1 MKAGTTGIP
10 HAEGS
15 EECVYGTDLP
25 PQCVRGLC
33 RYDVHGLCRYDIHGL
48 CRYDVHG
55 LCLYDIH
62 GLCRYGA
69 SGLSRF
75 DHSCIKCIDVLDSP
89 ELGLQHC
96 IYTRV

>member
-25 PQCVRGLC
+25 PQCVHGLC

-48 CRYDVHG
+48 CRYD
-55 LCLYDIH
+55 
-62 GLCRYGA
+62 A

-75 DHSCIKCIDVLDSP
+75 DHSCIKCIDVLHSP